1 MHFLEET
8 CKWSPSTRCRY
19 GRCTSWTRRITAE
32 GARANDLICSI
43 CMTLTAELLLTPC
56 DHMFCRTCIHQAL
69 GNQSI
74 CPIDRR
80 PCTYGQLWRMDGL
93 SLRIWSGIK
102 VKCGCHDIGC
112 AWRGSIADYSAHLQ
126 IAPPEVVEIIS
137 RRNNNNNS
145 TLEEELNLSE
155 RIVHHEDAS
164 EALWQLEILRQTV
177 NWSIK
182 HEMSDCQCVG
192 TFKQECIW

>member
-1 MHFLEET
+1 MLDLHDIN
-8 CKWSPSTRCRY
+8 
-19 GRCTSWTRRITAE
+19 GRAAPDT
-32 GARANDLICSI
+32 
-43 CMTLTAELLLTPC
+43 C

-137 RRNNNNNS
+137 R
-145 TLEEELNLSE
+145 EE
-155 RIVHHEDAS
+155 
-164 EALWQLEILRQTV
+164 Q
-177 NWSIK
+177 
-182 HEMSDCQCVG
+182 
-192 TFKQECIW
+192 